1 MKKFH
6 KYIFFL
12 ILFFQYFVSNS
23 QSTVYQ
29 IDITKEI
36 GSTTWRYLRA
46 GLHQAQEQNAKAIIL
61 RLNCRSRRF
70 HENGHTQCTHSRL
83 CFRRQQCRI
92 GRSTHRHSLRQYLY
106 AQQRKH
112 GSRYGS
118 Q

>member
-46 GLHQAQEQNAKAIIL
+46 GLHQAQEQNAKAVIL
-61 RLNCRSRRF
+61 RLNTYGGTVVHADSMRTAIL
-70 HENGHTQCTHSRL
+70 NAP
-83 CFRRQQCRI
+83 I